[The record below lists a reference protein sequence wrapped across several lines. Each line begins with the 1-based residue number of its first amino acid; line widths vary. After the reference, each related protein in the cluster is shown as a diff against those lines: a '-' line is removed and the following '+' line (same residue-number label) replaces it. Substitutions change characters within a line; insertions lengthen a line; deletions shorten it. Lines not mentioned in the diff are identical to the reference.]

1 MCGIEKAGFEKD
13 KAAMKS
19 AIQMDVMLHA
29 YMFMQSGIPVLYS
42 GDEIGQVNDYS
53 YKNDP
58 DKVQDSR
65 YIHRG
70 AMHWD
75 LAARADDPKTVEDSS
90 SDSWINWKR
99 SARKRKHL

>member
-1 MCGIEKAGFEKD
+1 
-13 KAAMKS
+13 
-19 AIQMDVMLHA
+19 MDVMLHA

-75 LAARADDPKTVEDSS
+75 LAARADDPKTVEGQLFGQLDKLEK
-90 SDSWINWKR
+90 I
-99 SARKRKHL
+99 RKKEKAL